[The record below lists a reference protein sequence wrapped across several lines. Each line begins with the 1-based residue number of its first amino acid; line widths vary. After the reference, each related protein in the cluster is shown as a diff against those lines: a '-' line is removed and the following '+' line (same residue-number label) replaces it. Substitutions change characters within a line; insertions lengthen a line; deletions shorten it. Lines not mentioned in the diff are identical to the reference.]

1 MSHTTLRWVV
11 NVSIFPPVPLQIEVW
26 AVSNLTFVLL
36 SFAILHSTTEVP
48 FIFLALYF
56 HRSDT
61 LKRVNGD
68 ATSAVCRLGKYV
80 SVALHAI
87 ANCLW
92 IHEMIVR
99 NTMKQKLL
107 TYLFLNEIHVVEMCE
122 AGRYKSFVR
131 ITIYSA
137 MWYYLWGVQ
146 FVYLNTNDYMM
157 RPLPVSCFVISF
169 SYWTWEKS
177 AVWFQLF
184 QFDSEVWAT
193 KTSQNTTR
201 EKRCTP
207 RKFIV

>member
-1 MSHTTLRWVV
+1 MGCANHYTTRASRNEFSNVGAIEVGLHAAQVPNSCRKWHTIYILVLIHNPLYMSHTTLRWVV
-11 NVSIFPPVPLQIEVW
+11 NVSRFPPVPLQIEVW

-36 SFAILHSTTEVP
+36 SFAILHSTIEVP
-48 FIFLALYF
+48 FIVLVLYF

-68 ATSAVCRLGKYV
+68 ATIAVCRQGKYV
-80 SVALHAI
+80 SVALHAT
-87 ANCLW
+87 ANCIW

-122 AGRYKSFVR
+122 VGRYKSFVR

-146 FVYLNTNDYMM
+146 FM
-157 RPLPVSCFVISF
+157 
-169 SYWTWEKS
+169 
-177 AVWFQLF
+177 
-184 QFDSEVWAT
+184 
-193 KTSQNTTR
+193 
-201 EKRCTP
+201 
-207 RKFIV
+207 